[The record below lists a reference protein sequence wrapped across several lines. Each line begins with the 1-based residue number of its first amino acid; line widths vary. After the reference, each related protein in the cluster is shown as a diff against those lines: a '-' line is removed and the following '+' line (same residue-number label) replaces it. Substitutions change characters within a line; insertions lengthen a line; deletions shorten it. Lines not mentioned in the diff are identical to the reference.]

1 MNIRL
6 EKALNL
12 EPADGVPFL
21 PAIYEHKAWFVG
33 ETPSKVCRDVNLFT
47 TAVVAEYERIQPDAL
62 TIGIDVYNVEAEA
75 VGCRVTYY
83 QAGDISIP
91 AIGPE
96 GAVFQGSSDVASLKM
111 PDPKKDGRMPL
122 NIEVARRVVKVLGRE
137 VPIRGAVS
145 GPFSMASSLVG
156 SERLLMLTM
165 IQPGIVKDLIA
176 FSAEVIKVYG
186 RAFIDAGCGVVMF
199 DSQASPELL
208 SPAMYRDFVLGPTQ
222 GIIKYFQQSGVR
234 HVPLIIGGNTTP
246 MLDAYLET
254 GANNILCDAKADLG
268 QFLEKCS
275 KARRAFRRNLDTSDF
290 LQVTAKQ
297 LRRRALKALK
307 ESNGYPG
314 FIFGTGVLPY
324 GTPLA
329 NLVALRDAAREFQMK
344 GK

>member
-1 MNIRL
+1 MNTRL
-6 EKALNL
+6 DKALNL

-47 TAVVAEYERIQPDAL
+47 TAAVAEYERVQPDAL

-83 QAGDISIP
+83 KGDDVSTP
-91 AIGPE
+91 AIGPD
-96 GAVFQGSSDVASLKM
+96 GAVFQGSSDVSSLKM

-122 NIEVARRVVKVLGRE
+122 NIDVARRVVQVLGRE

-156 SERLLMLTM
+156 PERLMMLTM
-165 IQPGIVKDLIA
+165 IQPGLVKDLIS

-186 RAFIDAGCGVVMF
+186 RAFIDVGCGVIIF
-199 DSQASPELL
+199 DSQASSELL
-208 SPAMYRDFVLGPTQ
+208 SPATYRDLVLAPTQ

-254 GANNILCDAKADLG
+254 GANNVLCDAKADVVH
-268 QFLEKCS
+268 FLEKCS
-275 KARRAFRRNLDTSDF
+275 KARRSFRRNLDTSDF
-290 LQVTAKQ
+290 LEVTAKQ
-297 LRRRALKALK
+297 LRRRALKTLK
-307 ESNGYPG
+307 ESNSYPG
-314 FIFGTGVLPY
+314 FILGTGVVPY

-329 NLVALRDAAREFQMK
+329 NLVSIRDAAREFREK
-344 GK
+344 RK